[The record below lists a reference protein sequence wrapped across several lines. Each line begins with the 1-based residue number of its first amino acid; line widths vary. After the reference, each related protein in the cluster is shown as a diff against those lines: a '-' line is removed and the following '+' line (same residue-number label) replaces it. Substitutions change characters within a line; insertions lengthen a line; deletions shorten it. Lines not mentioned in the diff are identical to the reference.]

1 MATRVLSPWGARA
14 ASEWLRQPRQT
25 RMAPALHRAACSG
38 ESKGPRDAAAA
49 CKAATWRW
57 VDDWV
62 VGMVRCGAPG
72 AHRACACMHMHVYR
86 TYMRMCTCMSIA
98 HIVAYAHGTW
108 AGVCTR
114 FARTP
119 APLTR
124 THTHSAQPG
133 VRALRLTAPMPSHA
147 RVSAPLRRR
156 CAATAGRKERS
167 RRCGA
172 RSRTPRAGRSC

>member
-1 MATRVLSPWGARA
+1 MGGAR
-14 ASEWLRQPRQT
+14 
-25 RMAPALHRAACSG
+25 G
-38 ESKGPRDAAAA
+38 VGVAAAA
-49 CKAATWRW
+49 TSDPYGSSFASGGVLRR
-57 VDDWV
+57 VE
-62 VGMVRCGAPG
+62 GAQG
-72 AHRACACMHMHVYR
+72 RRGGVQSGDVALGGRLGRGHGTVWCTGCAPRMRLHVYR